1 MKLLSKENRNKTTEV
16 RKGYFLYFPLRT
28 SVVLRLIVSALKNY
42 NNEKIMNDLKE
53 QVLNLMKKFPLEI
66 EGYNE

>member
-1 MKLLSKENRNKTTEV
+1 MTTRGLKEQEFIEIGNI
-16 RKGYFLYFPLRT
+16 
-28 SVVLRLIVSALKNY
+28 IVSALKNY

-53 QVLNLMKKFPLEI
+53 QILNLMKKFPLEI